1 MQVQRTHGLVGRR
14 ILHLALGLV
23 FTTGLLVGLV
33 RKSYGGGCTPS
44 EEETKWS
51 KYKACSKQ
59 YEDDTKTCNDLPD
72 TDKALKNRCHDSA
85 SQRLG
90 RCDKSKGKEL
100 NAPPLI
106 VR

>member
-1 MQVQRTHGLVGRR
+1 MQVRQAHGFGGRR
-14 ILHLALGLV
+14 ILHLAIGLV
-23 FTTGLLVGLV
+23 FTAGLIVGLV
-33 RKSYGGGCTPS
+33 RDSYGGGCTPS
-44 EEETKWS
+44 EETKWS

-59 YEDDTKTCNDLPD
+59 YDDDTKTCNDLPD

-90 RCDKSKGKEL
+90 KCDQSKGKVL
-100 NAPPLI
+100 DSPPLI